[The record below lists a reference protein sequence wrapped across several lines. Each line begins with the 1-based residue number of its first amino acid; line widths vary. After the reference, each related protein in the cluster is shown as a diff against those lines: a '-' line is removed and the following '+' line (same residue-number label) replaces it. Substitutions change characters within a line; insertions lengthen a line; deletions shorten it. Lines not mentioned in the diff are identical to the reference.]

1 MASSLASPIG
11 ESQLTY
17 SQSRATRKDLRSAA
31 GTNRV
36 IRLRGVSAVSQEALV
51 VENPKRDRA
60 WAKAR
65 MVIITDVTRLWCCLA
80 ADKRFYVI
88 S

>member
-1 MASSLASPIG
+1 MRAVSAD
-11 ESQLTY
+11 
-17 SQSRATRKDLRSAA
+17 SQST
-31 GTNRV
+31 V
-36 IRLRGVSAVSQEALV
+36 V